1 MTTDEAITE
10 LNEIVVEFCKQ
21 YEGHTVGE
29 ALNDMAK
36 EDMVK
41 LTSKLLAASH
51 NILISR
57 I

>member
-21 YEGHTVGE
+21 YEGRTVGE
-29 ALNDMAK
+29 ALNDMVR
-36 EDMVK
+36 EDMIK

-51 NILISR
+51 NILVSR
-57 I
+57 L